1 MLSMKIVFAII
12 LLVGSSLF
20 VKAQVAIGE
29 MAPEFSLRNAQDKLV
44 SLSSFRGK
52 VVLIDFWASWC
63 GPCRAAN
70 PGVGRLYNKYKA
82 KEFEVLGV
90 SIDSKKAAWLKA
102 IKQDQILYTQV
113 YDPKGW
119 YSPVAEKYGVNQI
132 PTSFLLDKAGKIVAI
147 DLVGPE
153 LENKMKELLKK

>member
-1 MLSMKIVFAII
+1 MKILFAVI
-12 LLVGSSLF
+12 LLAGSSLF
-20 VKAQVAIGE
+20 VNAQVAIGE
-29 MAPEFSLRNAQDKLV
+29 IAPEFSLRNAKDKLV

-52 VVLIDFWASWC
+52 ILLIDFWASWC

-70 PGVGRLYNKYKA
+70 PGMEKLYNKYKT

-90 SIDSKKAAWLKA
+90 SIDSEKKAWLKA

-113 YDPKGW
+113 YDPRGW
-119 YSPVAEKYGVNQI
+119 YSAVAEKYGVNQI
-132 PTSFLLDKAGKIVAI
+132 PTSFLLDKTGKIVAI
-147 DLVGPE
+147 DLSGAE

>member
-1 MLSMKIVFAII
+1 MKILFAVI
-12 LLVGSSLF
+12 LLAGSSLF
-20 VKAQVAIGE
+20 VNAQVAIGE
-29 MAPEFSLRNAQDKLV
+29 IAPEFSLRNAKDKLV

-52 VVLIDFWASWC
+52 ILLIDFWASWC

-70 PGVGRLYNKYKA
+70 PGMGKLYHKYKT

-90 SIDSKKAAWLKA
+90 SIDSEKKAWLKA

-113 YDPKGW
+113 YDPRGW
-119 YSPVAEKYGVNQI
+119 YSAVAEKYGVNQI
-132 PTSFLLDKAGKIVAI
+132 PTSFLLDKTGKIVAI
-147 DLVGPE
+147 DLSGAE

>member
-1 MLSMKIVFAII
+1 MKIVFAII

-29 MAPEFSLRNAQDKLV
+29 MAPEFSLRNAKDKLV
-44 SLSSFRGK
+44 SLASFRGK

-70 PGVGRLYNKYKA
+70 PGVGKLYNKYKA
-82 KEFEVLGV
+82 KGFEVLGV

-102 IKQDQILYTQV
+102 VKQDQILYPQV
-113 YDPKGW
+113 NDPKGW

-132 PTSFLLDKAGKIVAI
+132 PTSFLLDKAGRIIAI
-147 DLVGPE
+147 DLAGPE
-153 LENKMKELLKK
+153 LENKMNELLKN

>member
-1 MLSMKIVFAII
+1 MKIVLAVI
-12 LLVGSSLF
+12 LFVGSSFF

-29 MAPEFSLRNAQDKLV
+29 MAPEFSLRNAKDKLV

-63 GPCRAAN
+63 GPCRVAN
-70 PGVGRLYNKYKA
+70 PGVGKLYNKYKA

-90 SIDSKKAAWLKA
+90 SIDSKKAAWLNA

-132 PTSFLLDKAGKIVAI
+132 PTSFLLDKTGKIVAI
-147 DLVGPE
+147 DLSGPE
-153 LENKMKELLKK
+153 LENKMKELLKN